1 MLELQIQMHFVTPLK
16 GQPLLYCCYYSDR
29 YSFPYAKNIVMLH
42 QFRIITPFAITDQII
57 NLSFT
62 HLPANV
68 ESPNKVT
75 SIHFDQNLLKNKVVS
90 VQL

>member
-1 MLELQIQMHFVTPLK
+1 MLELQIQMHLATPLK
-16 GQPLLYCCYYSDR
+16 GQPLLYCCYYSDTL
-29 YSFPYAKNIVMLH
+29 FLMLKTLLSCIN
-42 QFRIITPFAITDQII
+42 FELSPLFAITDQII

-75 SIHFDQNLLKNKVVS
+75 SIHFEQNLLKNKVVS
-90 VQL
+90 VLL